1 MLLLL
6 YPLAVVSPRLSAHA
20 TATAVGQEEVEPP
33 ARFQYEATED
43 MLILAAF
50 PVVARKQNAS
60 VIATIEL

>member
-43 MLILAAF
+43 MLILAAL
-50 PVVARKQNAS
+50 PVAARAANAR
-60 VIATIEL
+60 VRATIEL